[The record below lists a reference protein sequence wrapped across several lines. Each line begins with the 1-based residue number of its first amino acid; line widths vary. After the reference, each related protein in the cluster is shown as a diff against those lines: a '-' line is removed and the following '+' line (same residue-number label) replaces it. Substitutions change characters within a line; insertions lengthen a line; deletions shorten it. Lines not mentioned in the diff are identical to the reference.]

1 MSSRHQDMVAAVGK
15 LLQDFA
21 KNVAVAVSGG
31 IDSLTLATIA
41 GRWPL
46 GCDMFHAVS
55 PAVPPEATARVQDFA
70 AREGWRLH
78 LIDAGEFAREEY
90 VANPVN
96 RCFYCKQSLYGAIT
110 AIAANTSAQ
119 IVSGTNID
127 DLQEYRPGLDA
138 ARDHGVRHPF
148 VELGVA
154 KVDIRSMARVLGLY
168 EIADLPSSP
177 CLSSRV
183 ETGICITP
191 AILRLIHAAESAVY
205 AAGINANSVRCR
217 VRERGI
223 VIEID
228 GESLSRLTAE
238 QKCDIAQTV
247 GSIFA
252 SADEIPTISLA
263 PYRVGSAFLVN
274 QIA

>member
-1 MSSRHQDMVAAVGK
+1 MSGHHQDMVAAVGK
-15 LLQDFA
+15 LLQDFS

-41 GRWPL
+41 GRCPL

-55 PAVPPEATARVQDFA
+55 PAVPPEATARVRDFA

-78 LIDAGEFAREEY
+78 LIDAGEFARAEY
-90 VANPVN
+90 IANPVN

-119 IVSGTNID
+119 IVSGTNLD

-148 VELGVA
+148 AELGVA
-154 KVDIRSMARVLGLY
+154 KADIRSMARVLGLH

-191 AILRLIHAAESAVY
+191 AVLRLIHAAESAVR
-205 AAGINANSVRCR
+205 ACISANSVRCR

-223 VIEID
+223 VLEID
-228 GESLSRLTAE
+228 ALSLSQLTAE

-252 SADEIPTISLA
+252 SAGEAPTISLA